1 MPRDVTRKAHSNQ
14 KTRGDVLLLPAL
26 PIASRGSLGVGA
38 SEQQDSQC
46 QTRSRF
52 CLAPVKQVDSTH
64 SKHTRTHIGTHG
76 APMGGYHT
84 DTQAHRHTGT
94 QTHTDTHRHRET
106 HKHTGTQAHR
116 HTDPCTREQISGCR
130 RGSPLYLIVSLCRSG
145 EWARNGRGL
154 SRASNGAPQAGQGAH
169 EQCSLILRTQPAL
182 QQFSSSLAAV

>member
-1 MPRDVTRKAHSNQ
+1 MATISCRACICSLKCFDITNDHGASPRLRMPRDVTRKAHSNQ

-94 QTHTDTHRHRET
+94 QAHRHTQTHTDTERHT
-106 HKHTGTQAHR
+106 STLAHR
-116 HTDPCTREQISGCR
+116 HTGTRTHVLVSKYQDAEEVRRCIS
-130 RGSPLYLIVSLCRSG
+130 SSRS
-145 EWARNGRGL
+145 
-154 SRASNGAPQAGQGAH
+154 AGQVSGQ
-169 EQCSLILRTQPAL
+169 EMGE
-182 QQFSSSLAAV
+182 V